1 MKDIKFFSFLSIA
14 LTFITIA
21 VLVALGNTDETYT
34 DLVHEWTSIIQS
46 HKSIE
51 RKLFYILSFIGI
63 ISYYIYTRYCQKKRV
78 SDLFEDFNES
88 KNPILLFGL
97 FFILS
102 VLIKGE
108 ANIVFA
114 VLFFI
119 CFVI

>member
-51 RKLFYILSFIGI
+51 I
-63 ISYYIYTRYCQKKRV
+63 
-78 SDLFEDFNES
+78 
-88 KNPILLFGL
+88 
-97 FFILS
+97 
-102 VLIKGE
+102 
-108 ANIVFA
+108 
-114 VLFFI
+114 
-119 CFVI
+119 

>member
-14 LTFITIA
+14 LTFITLA

-102 VLIKGE
+102 VLS
-108 ANIVFA
+108 
-114 VLFFI
+114 
-119 CFVI
+119 